1 MHTPAVALAWELWRK
16 HRTRV
21 ITIAGLVLGFA
32 LVYPKLCALAGFD
45 PNNPGA
51 VDMLAK
57 RFALQG
63 DTGPLPLRVV
73 RTLYLLFLAC
83 GPASVMILTLL
94 YTAWMFTFT
103 ERDPKA
109 RDPMTFP
116 ARLFTLPVSTPF
128 LFWSLWLGGMAA
140 IAMLYGSW
148 VHFVPLSRLDVFVVY
163 QNCFG
168 WMTLLALGQGI
179 VWALA
184 AWPNTRTVLLAALL
198 FGFLG
203 SPARRDIFESPLLL
217 PSLFVLGSVLARV
230 GLQKMRHSQWQGWTW
245 KWPFATISARAEL
258 RGPKRFA
265 SPAQAQLWFEW
276 RRFARGLCFTGAVL
290 VGVPLVI
297 YLLRLGAGFGPL
309 SQNTMLVLACYLV
322 AIPLITHFCT
332 AASPPRTDV
341 SFLMVRP
348 LTNGQMM
355 MATLQAAARSSLL
368 SWMIVAAALCAMP
381 LLGDFHAVEKFVSI
395 PSPYLAIIVPGLI
408 LLTWRFIAVNLGFVG
423 SGNRRLA
430 AIPVLMMVA
439 VYAGVFA
446 LSILSRN
453 SAYWNAFWRLVPG
466 LLAGLIAVKFL
477 LAFLA
482 FRLSLKRGL
491 LAPFA
496 VVAYLAVWTPMV
508 AALLV
513 PAAVLLHD
521 TEWLLPS
528 SLGIVLLVP
537 LDRIGFCPIAL
548 AWNRHE

>member
-1 MHTPAVALAWELWRK
+1 
-16 HRTRV
+16 
-21 ITIAGLVLGFA
+21 
-32 LVYPKLCALAGFD
+32 
-45 PNNPGA
+45 
-51 VDMLAK
+51 
-57 RFALQG
+57 
-63 DTGPLPLRVV
+63 
-73 RTLYLLFLAC
+73 
-83 GPASVMILTLL
+83 
-94 YTAWMFTFT
+94 
-103 ERDPKA
+103 
-109 RDPMTFP
+109 
-116 ARLFTLPVSTPF
+116 
-128 LFWSLWLGGMAA
+128 
-140 IAMLYGSW
+140 
-148 VHFVPLSRLDVFVVY
+148 
-163 QNCFG
+163 
-168 WMTLLALGQGI
+168 
-179 VWALA
+179 
-184 AWPNTRTVLLAALL
+184 
-198 FGFLG
+198 
-203 SPARRDIFESPLLL
+203 
-217 PSLFVLGSVLARV
+217 
-230 GLQKMRHSQWQGWTW
+230 
-245 KWPFATISARAEL
+245 
-258 RGPKRFA
+258 
-265 SPAQAQLWFEW
+265 LWFEW

-537 LDRIGFCPIAL
+537 LARIGFCPIAL
-548 AWNRHE
+548 AWNRHA